1 MGAAE
6 SFKTALREFKSAIL
20 SDRDSR
26 DMMVE
31 TVQNQQ
37 PELAALI
44 ADRTNADGVHATAIA
59 RLFLIRASQPTEPL
73 HILHE
78 PALCL
83 VAQGQKQVIL
93 ADQFYFYG
101 SEQCL
106 VVPIDVPIVGQVT
119 EATLAAPYLCLRLD
133 LDPGELG
140 SLILETGLDVPK
152 HQPLQQGLS
161 LSPVTPPLLDAAIR
175 LMRLLETP
183 QDIAILAPLIVR
195 EILYR
200 LLSAEHNPCL
210 RQIAIGDRRLYAI
223 NRAINWL
230 KNNYS
235 KPFQIDEIARE
246 ACISPSTLHHHFKAV
261 TAMSP
266 LQYQKQLR
274 LQEARRLML
283 GKGMDAASAGYQVG
297 YESPSQFSREYR
309 RLFGAPPSY
318 DIARLKS
325 SSEA

>member
-1 MGAAE
+1 M
-6 SFKTALREFKSAIL
+6 TA
-20 SDRDSR
+20 
-26 DMMVE
+26 E
-31 TVQNQQ
+31 TVQKQP

-44 ADRTNADGVHATAIA
+44 AQNTNVDGIHATAIA
-59 RLFLIRASQPTEPL
+59 RLFLIRASQPTAPL

-78 PALCL
+78 PALCI
-83 VAQGQKQVIL
+83 VAQGQKQMIL
-93 ADQFYFYG
+93 ADQLYLYG

-106 VVPIDVPIVGQVT
+106 VVPINVPIVGQVT

-140 SLILETGLDVPK
+140 ALMLETELDVPK
-152 HQPLQQGLS
+152 HQPLQQSLS
-161 LSPVTPPLLDAAIR
+161 LSPMTPPLLDAAIR

-200 LLSAEHNPCL
+200 LLSAEHSPGL
-210 RQIAIGDRRLYAI
+210 RQIAMGDRRLHAI

-235 KPFQIDEIARE
+235 KPFGINEIARE
-246 ACISPSTLHHHFKAV
+246 VCISPSTLHHHFKAV
-261 TAMSP
+261 IGMSP

-283 GKGMDAASAGYQVG
+283 GDGMNAAIAGHQVG
-297 YESPSQFSREYR
+297 YESPSQFTREYR
-309 RLFGAPPSY
+309 RLFGAPPSC

>member
-1 MGAAE
+1 MITMA
-6 SFKTALREFKSAIL
+6 
-20 SDRDSR
+20 
-26 DMMVE
+26 E
-31 TVQNQQ
+31 TVQKQQ
-37 PELAALI
+37 LELATLI
-44 ADRTNADGVHATAIA
+44 AQNSSGDGVHATAIA
-59 RLFLIRASQPTEPL
+59 QLFLIRASQPTVPL
-73 HILHE
+73 YTLHE
-78 PALCL
+78 PAICI

-93 ADQFYFYG
+93 ADQLYLYG
-101 SEQCL
+101 SAECL
-106 VVPIDVPIVGQVT
+106 VVPIDVPVVGQVT

-140 SLILETGLDVPK
+140 ALMIEARLGIPK
-152 HQPLQQGLS
+152 RQPLQPGLS

-183 QDIAILAPLIVR
+183 QDIAILSPLVLR
-195 EILYR
+195 EIFYR
-200 LLSAEHNPCL
+200 LLSAEHSPCL
-210 RQIAIGDRRLYAI
+210 RQIAMGDRRLHAI
-223 NRAINWL
+223 TRAINWL
-230 KNNYS
+230 KSNYS
-235 KPFQIDEIARE
+235 QPFEIDKIARE
-246 ACISPSTLHHHFKAV
+246 ACISPSTLHHYFKSV

-283 GKGMDAASAGYQVG
+283 GNGMDAASAGYQVG

-309 RLFGAPPSY
+309 RLFGAPPSC

>member
-1 MGAAE
+1 ME
-6 SFKTALREFKSAIL
+6 DI
-20 SDRDSR
+20 
-26 DMMVE
+26 
-31 TVQNQQ
+31 VQKQL
-37 PELAALI
+37 ELASLI
-44 ADRTNADGVHATAIA
+44 AQNSPVDGVHATAIA
-59 RLFLIRASQPTEPL
+59 PLFLIRASQPTAPL
-73 HILHE
+73 YTLHE
-78 PALCL
+78 PAICI

-93 ADQFYFYG
+93 ADQLYLYG
-101 SEQCL
+101 SAECL

-133 LDPGELG
+133 LDPGELAA
-140 SLILETGLDVPK
+140 LMIEARLDIPK
-152 HQPLQQGLS
+152 RQPLQQGLL

-183 QDIAILAPLIVR
+183 QDIAILSPLILR
-195 EILYR
+195 EIFYR
-200 LLSAEHNPCL
+200 LLSAEHSPCL
-210 RQIAIGDRRLYAI
+210 RQIAMGDRRLHAI

-230 KNNYS
+230 KSNYS
-235 KPFQIDEIARE
+235 EPFGIDKIARE
-246 ACISPSTLHHHFKAV
+246 ACMSPSTLHHHFKSV

-283 GKGMDAASAGYQVG
+283 GEGMDAASAGYQVG

-309 RLFGAPPSY
+309 RLFGASPSC
-318 DIARLKS
+318 DIARLKN